1 LKIIGS
7 LTPHPLAHVAS
18 LASGCARAAACGPGR
33 PDLLRCC
40 QGGLACLA
48 NARVRARR
56 RPVWP
61 EEPEQA
67 LPG

>member
-1 LKIIGS
+1 MQGFSSAI
-7 LTPHPLAHVAS
+7 LALVAVA
-18 LASGCARAAACGPGR
+18 LGLGR
-33 PDLLRCC
+33 PDLLLCRL
-40 QGGLACLA
+40 GGLARLA

-56 RPVWP
+56 RPVGP